1 MRKYKRDVAKNSSF
15 LCQRTVTALRKE
27 FDDRRDLGGDL
38 LIQTCRYGKTRRR
51 NALLTSDN
59 AVRANYMRVALNRA
73 WDMLT
78 SSYVAHDP
86 SRFPTGLWDV
96 AHSSWV
102 ITLHGRKGYFWI
114 CYYPEIGKPLPGE
127 FDVFSKEEQHNV
139 RGVAAAMLL
148 LESLLKNV
156 NEKILRQEIVA
167 LRATIKFQ
175 YPQASKA
182 AEAWLERISQ
192 ESSNNSNEILLS
204 EGVIMA
210 SA

>member
-27 FDDRRDLGGDL
+27 FDDKMELGGDL

-59 AVRANYMRVALNRA
+59 AVRANYMHVALNRA

-78 SSYVAHDP
+78 SSYVAHNP
-86 SRFPTGLWDV
+86 SCFPTGLWDV
-96 AHSSWV
+96 THSNWV

-114 CYYPEIGKPLPGE
+114 CYYPEISKGLPEE
-127 FDVFSKEEQHNV
+127 FAAFLKEEQHNV

-156 NEKILRQEIVA
+156 NEKILQQEIVA
-167 LRATIKFQ
+167 LRKTIEFQ
-175 YPQASKA
+175 YPQAAKA
-182 AEAWLERISQ
+182 AEAWLERISR
-192 ESSNNSNEILLS
+192 ESPNSSNEILLPKD
-204 EGVIMA
+204 VIMA